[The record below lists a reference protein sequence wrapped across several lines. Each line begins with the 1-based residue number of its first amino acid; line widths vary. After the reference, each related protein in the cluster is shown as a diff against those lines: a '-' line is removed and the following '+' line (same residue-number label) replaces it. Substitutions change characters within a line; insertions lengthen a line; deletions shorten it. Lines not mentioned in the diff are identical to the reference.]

1 MGAGAPAWVATQA
14 DMTGR
19 GLPTPAVRLRR
30 RDAAARWGWA
40 TAGAG
45 RCGLPWF
52 HQVGR
57 ARLLG
62 ALRAVGDK
70 VKLVLEAAHVAQPV
84 ERARVAPRGRHV
96 LAQPE
101 LHRGQLLLAPAPA
114 AQLGL
119 QRRQPPR
126 VLRAP
131 A

>member
-1 MGAGAPAWVATQA
+1 
-14 DMTGR
+14 
-19 GLPTPAVRLRR
+19 VRLRR
-30 RDAAARWGWA
+30 RDAAARWSRA

-45 RCGLPWF
+45 RRGFPWYYEE
-52 HQVGR
+52 GR

-62 ALRAVGDK
+62 ALRAVGDE
-70 VKLVLEAAHVAQPV
+70 VELVLQAAHVTQPV